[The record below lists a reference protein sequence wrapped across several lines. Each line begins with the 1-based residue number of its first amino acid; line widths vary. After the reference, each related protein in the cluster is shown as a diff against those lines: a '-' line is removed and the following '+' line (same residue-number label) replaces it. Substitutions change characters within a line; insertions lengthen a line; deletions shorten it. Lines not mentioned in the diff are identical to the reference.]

1 MIFLFGRNPV
11 AVAIIGAMLLIAG
24 LASHATILPWIG
36 GALLA
41 VGGVKTVLGRR
52 SRGPARPQDRD
63 GSWS

>member
-11 AVAIIGAMLLIAG
+11 AIAIVGAVLLIAG
-24 LASHATILPWIG
+24 LAIHATILPWIG

-41 VGGVKTVLGRR
+41 IGGVQTALRRR